1 MAEAMGDY
9 SSEDDSVREE
19 QEGKG
24 LIKTP
29 KSVPNEVSHRSTLEE
44 GQALRGELVF
54 IPDRVVEAPEGATPP
69 PTSGGQTAP
78 DCQSGARW
86 GGDGSGSGG
95 QREPPSH
102 PESTWR
108 GSQQCVPGGG
118 RGVRCP
124 EDAWASHRHSWVR
137 SAERCFLIPGQIACF
152 LKIH

>member
-86 GGDGSGSGG
+86 GGTGVEAGGSGSPHPTLRAHGEGASDASRGAGG
-95 QREPPSH
+95 VCAVQRMPGH
-102 PESTWR
+102 LTDTA
-108 GSQQCVPGGG
+108 GSG
-118 RGVRCP
+118 
-124 EDAWASHRHSWVR
+124 ALSAASVFRVKLLV
-137 SAERCFLIPGQIACF
+137 F
-152 LKIH
+152 